1 MMATQPTKKPRT
13 KKAPAKTVEPAI
25 IAYKGFDKD
34 LACRGYQYA
43 VGQTF
48 EHKGRVEACSS
59 GFHSCEN
66 PWDVLS
72 YYPLGGDNRFAVVK
86 ASGTIG
92 RHSSDSKIASATLHI
107 EAELKLPDFITRAI
121 EWTIAATKVAVG
133 AKAAGLLTDNGEDR
147 ARIGSSGYGAQ
158 IGSSGNG
165 AQIGSSGNGARIGSS
180 GYGAQIGSSGYDA
193 QIGSSGNGA
202 RIGSSGND
210 ARIGSSGYGAQ
221 IGSSGNDARIGSSGY
236 GAQIGSSGNG
246 AQIGSSG
253 NGARIGSSGY
263 GAQIGSSGY
272 GAQIG
277 SSGNDARIGSSGY
290 DARIGSSGN
299 DARIG
304 SSGYGA
310 QIGSSGNGARIG
322 SSGND
327 ARIDSSGEY
336 AVVASAG
343 PNTTAKGAAGTWISL
358 AEFEWRNGRYEC
370 LGFATGCIGQ
380 NGLKPDT
387 AYRAEGGK
395 LVQA

>member
-34 LACRGYQYA
+34 LACRGYQYT

-48 EHKGRVEACSS
+48 KHEGRVEACSS

-121 EWTIAATKVAVG
+121 EWTIAATKVAVA
-133 AKAAGLLTDNGEDR
+133 AKATGLLTDNGEDG
-147 ARIGSSGYGAQ
+147 ARIGSSGHGAQ

-165 AQIGSSGNGARIGSS
+165 AQIGSSGHDARIGSSGHGARIGSS
-180 GYGAQIGSSGYDA
+180 GHGAQIGSSGH
-193 QIGSSGNGA
+193 
-202 RIGSSGND
+202 
-210 ARIGSSGYGAQ
+210 
-221 IGSSGNDARIGSSGY
+221 
-236 GAQIGSSGNG
+236 
-246 AQIGSSG
+246 
-253 NGARIGSSGY
+253 
-263 GAQIGSSGY
+263 
-272 GAQIG
+272 
-277 SSGNDARIGSSGY
+277 DARIGSSGY

-299 DARIG
+299 GAQIG

-310 QIGSSGNGARIG
+310 RIGSSGNGARIG
-322 SSGND
+322 SSGNG
-327 ARIDSSGEY
+327 ARIDTSGER

-370 LGFATGCIGQ
+370 LGFATGCIGE